1 MLPAEHPDSDHRN
14 IIGLQRSLV
23 MQYLGRKV
31 SELYIEGYISEAD
44 ELLDEL
50 VQRRA
55 SWTNEGG
62 A

>member
-23 MQYLGRKV
+23 MQHLGRKV
-31 SELYIEGYISEAD
+31 SELYIEGYVSEAD

-55 SWTNEGG
+55 SWTNGED
-62 A
+62 